1 MRFQGIPHARGSVSC
16 GQSEEAF
23 MPGLKIAQ
31 GEWVVV
37 CDGAKA
43 LLLENIGDEKFV
55 HLKTQEVYEQEDAK
69 THELGTDAPGRAFS
83 SVGTAR
89 SSMEQTDWHT
99 QSEDRFLREL
109 ASQIDAAVQAGRIKS
124 LIVIAPPRALGVLR
138 HAYSVNLRHVLRAE
152 IDKDLVRLP
161 VYEIEKH
168 LSG

>member
-1 MRFQGIPHARGSVSC
+1 
-16 GQSEEAF
+16 
-23 MPGLKIAQ
+23 MPGFKIAH

-43 LLLENIGDEKFV
+43 LLLENVGDEKFAN
-55 HLKTQEVYEQEDAK
+55 LKTQKVYEQEDPK
-69 THELGTDAPGRAFS
+69 THEVGTDAPGRAFS

-99 QSEDRFLREL
+99 QSEDRFLRAL
-109 ASQIDAAVQAGRIKS
+109 VGHLDAAVQAGQIKS

-138 HAYSVNLRHVLRAE
+138 QAYSTNLRHALRAE
-152 IDKDLVRLP
+152 MDKDLVHLP

-168 LSG
+168 LAG